1 MNFNNE
7 DGIKV
12 LKENEKIFIYLQIR
26 NDEFF
31 TIYYKYYDLFSQLFY
46 TFSNIFYLWNY
57 IYNNP
62 DEKNSVQKIK
72 KRLTEY
78 KISAKINNILRVCL
92 SKFCERHRVKW
103 ILPTLE

>member
-1 MNFNNE
+1 MRKYLYIYKSEMMSSLQYITNIMINFLNYF
-7 DGIKV
+7 IHF
-12 LKENEKIFIYLQIR
+12 LIF
-26 NDEFF
+26 
-31 TIYYKYYDLFSQLFY
+31 
-46 TFSNIFYLWNY
+46 FYLWNY